1 MKIAVISDDGE
12 TISEHFGRAPYYVV
26 LTVEDGQIMATET
39 RSKAGHGVFV
49 GQDRPGLDARGRH
62 GYGGTSEAKHQ
73 SMAGTIADCQ
83 ALIAGGMGWGAFESL
98 HSYGI
103 EPVVTDV
110 RDIHEAAVRYAQ
122 GDLPNLM
129 ERLH

>member
-1 MKIAVISDDGE
+1 MKIAAVSDDE
-12 TISEHFGRAPYYVV
+12 QTVSEHFGRAPYYVV
-26 LTVEDGQIMATET
+26 LTVEGDQITAAET
-39 RSKAGHGVFV
+39 RPKAGHHTFV
-49 GQDRPGLDARGRH
+49 GQEHPEPGPGERR
-62 GYGGTSEAKHQ
+62 GYGAASEARHQ
-73 SMAGTIADCQ
+73 TMAETIADCQ

-98 HSYGI
+98 RARGI

-110 RDIHEAAVRYAQ
+110 RDIREAALRHAR

>member
-26 LTVEDGQIMATET
+26 LTIEGAQIVSSET
-39 RSKAGHGVFV
+39 RPKAGHHSFAA
-49 GQDRPGLDARGRH
+49 QPHPEPGPGGRR
-62 GYGGTSEAKHQ
+62 GYGSGSEARHQ
-73 SMAGTIADCQ
+73 TMAETIADCQ

-98 HSYGI
+98 RSYGI

-110 RDIHEAAVRYAQ
+110 RDIREAALRYAQ

-129 ERLH
+129 DRLH